1 MSGRAEVRRWVGRP
15 DSTAPRP
22 PPQLHT
28 HQESLKTCQSSWWP
42 PARPAWGCLSLSPSS
57 GAGAPGSGLAAAVAF
72 LSKEASFHRLLTLP
86 VCNTHYQN
94 DRVFSLITH
103 YFHAA
108 RSFLTNGKNNS
119 KAPTSVGLSR
129 KQECSRK
136 TSTSTIDYTKV
147 YCVDHNKLENSS
159 RNRNTRPHYLPSEKF
174 VCRSSSKS

>member
-42 PARPAWGCLSLSPSS
+42 PARPAWGCLSVSPSS

-119 KAPTSVGLSR
+119 KNILIYGTANSHCPAFHTELADVQTDGVNALSSYTRVSYVYMMGPPPGLFAYR
-129 KQECSRK
+129 
-136 TSTSTIDYTKV
+136 
-147 YCVDHNKLENSS
+147 
-159 RNRNTRPHYLPSEKF
+159 
-174 VCRSSSKS
+174 